1 MRTSE
6 RVSGLE
12 LLAGGRRLDRGAAFA
27 ADFERTRNRK
37 RATTVAPTEE
47 PTRDRL
53 REREFVVA

>member
-27 ADFERTRNRK
+27 ADFERTRNR
-37 RATTVAPTEE
+37 ATTVAPTEE